1 MGNVTQG
8 KTYVKGSQLT
18 IQPYVASQVDAYK
31 SKMKLPSSS
40 NIYTSSRIVSGIPS
54 QSHI

>member
-18 IQPYVASQVDAYK
+18 IQPYVASHVDAYK